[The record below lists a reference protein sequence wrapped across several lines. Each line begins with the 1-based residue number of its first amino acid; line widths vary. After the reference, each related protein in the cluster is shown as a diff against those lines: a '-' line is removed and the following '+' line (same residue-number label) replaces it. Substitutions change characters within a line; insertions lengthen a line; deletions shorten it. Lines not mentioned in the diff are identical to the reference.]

1 MLRLTAIL
9 WNVILF
15 SGNGFDSQIEG
26 NGDCSQCGNCK
37 WKWVMSRDDRSAGWE
52 WMFVTVLDW
61 VTSAAPHSRSILS
74 HQECI
79 FIQYPAQGLGIEPPT
94 SQLVNTQLLL
104 RSHSRLYRLK
114 NHTHT
119 HTHTHTHNTQQQPAA
134 YMQRWEG
141 SLTRWGWMAQAV
153 HWCIMGHDWRASHLF
168 ILVRLVC

>member
-1 MLRLTAIL
+1 MSYYSVEMVSTRRLKVMVIAVSVETVNESEL
-9 WNVILF
+9 WAETTDLQVESGCLLQCWTESRLQHHTVVLYSATRSVF
-15 SGNGFDSQIEG
+15 SV
-26 NGDCSQCGNCK
+26 QC
-37 WKWVMSRDDRSAGWE
+37 
-52 WMFVTVLDW
+52 L
-61 VTSAAPHSRSILS
+61 
-74 HQECI
+74 
-79 FIQYPAQGLGIEPPT
+79 AQGLGIEPPT